1 MLQVFTSDALPGAG
15 FHLVRARIERED
27 AQTSEGWGR
36 DTDAR
41 LAQVKAVAEAVERA
55 DYQRLP
61 ASAFIA
67 ASCELQSFLDPRN
80 LVRYRLAQF
89 AYPQFPFA
97 PFDPGQARWWLPA
110 SPVLGG
116 PDTHAVA
123 DCVCSPRAFTADYR
137 QALLTGVSSSGCA
150 TASRIE
156 DAIERAALELLERDA
171 FMRHWLAQVPG
182 LEVRAD
188 TLPAAAAARIRRL
201 MDAGCRAGVQCLVRG
216 MHPTWFAWA
225 QHEGLHFTCV
235 GAGSGVDA
243 APALESALN
252 ELDTI
257 ALARLAGV
265 PAEAIREED
274 VRRPAEHGALYA
286 TSGYFHRADRLL
298 RDGECVA
305 YAEVAAS
312 FSLPREAL
320 YANLQQAGHPLH
332 WVDLSGKAP
341 RVMLE
346 GQPLHTVRVLAPGL
360 IPIAFGYRRLPLG
373 MVREYAAGC
382 EAVHPFA

>member
-27 AQTSEGWGR
+27 APPSEGWGR

-61 ASAFIA
+61 ASAFITA
-67 ASCELQSFLDPRN
+67 ACELASFLDPRN

-89 AYPQFPFA
+89 AYPHFPFA
-97 PFDPGQARWWLPA
+97 PFDPAQARWWLPA
-110 SPVLGG
+110 AAVLGG
-116 PDTHAVA
+116 ADTHAVA

-137 QALLTGVSSSGCA
+137 QALLTDASSSGCA
-150 TASRIE
+150 TATRIE

-201 MDAGCRAGVQCLVRG
+201 MDAGCSAGVQCLARG

-235 GAGSGVDA
+235 GAGSGLDA
-243 APALESALN
+243 EAALEGALN
-252 ELDTI
+252 ELDTF

-265 PAEAIREED
+265 PPEAIREED
-274 VRRPAEHGALYA
+274 VRRPTEHGALYA
-286 TSGYFHRADRLL
+286 TPGYFRRADRLL
-298 RDGECVA
+298 RGAECAA
-305 YAEVAAS
+305 YADVADA

-320 YANLQQAGHPLH
+320 YAKLQQAGHPLH
-332 WVDLSGKAP
+332 WVDLSGEAP

-360 IPIAFGYRRLPLG
+360 IPIAFGHRRLPLG
-373 MVREYAAGC
+373 MVREYASGC